1 MAVLERGIYV
11 MRKGMVSIIMCCI
24 LFSPLSL
31 VHATN
36 VSKVSSASNRATWL
50 WNPWVLQNDM
60 NRTLEFLV
68 DKQINRL
75 YLQIDQSMA
84 VDDYQYI
91 IDQATAKGIVVYA
104 LAGSPNWVE
113 PGGYREL
120 DNMLQWLRQY
130 QSSASPSQQF
140 IGIHLDVE
148 PYLYSGWE
156 TNRAQT
162 ILLFQTLIW
171 RAKYSALNMQLPL
184 ELDIPFWFDEVAYHN
199 IPFKS
204 GTLDEWLIKNVNSV
218 TIMAYRDSATAIIDV
233 VKSEMLYAKK
243 IQKLIVIGLETGE
256 STELESVTFYEEGET
271 FMDEQLNI
279 VTKTYSKARHFNG
292 IAIHHVTSYQS
303 MKK

>member
-1 MAVLERGIYV
+1 M
-11 MRKGMVSIIMCCI
+11 
-24 LFSPLSL
+24 
-31 VHATN
+31 
-36 VSKVSSASNRATWL
+36 
-50 WNPWVLQNDM
+50 D
-60 NRTLEFLV
+60 RTLDFLV

-84 VDDYQYI
+84 FDYYQQI
-91 IDQATAKGIVVYA
+91 IDQATVKGIVVYA
-104 LAGSPNWVE
+104 LAGSPKWVE

-120 DNMLQWLRQY
+120 DNLLQWLTEY
-130 QSSASPSQQF
+130 QNSASSSQQF

-184 ELDIPFWFDEVAYHN
+184 ELDIPFWFDEVVYYN

-204 GTLDEWLIKNVNSV
+204 GTLDQWLLKNVNSI
-218 TIMAYRDSATAIIDV
+218 TIMAYRDSAAAIIDV
-233 VKSEMLYAKK
+233 VKNEMLYAKK
-243 IQKLIVIGLETGE
+243 IQKSIVIGVETGQ

-271 FMDEQLNI
+271 FMEEQLNSI
-279 VTKTYSKARHFNG
+279 TKTYSKARHFNG
-292 IAIHHVTSYQS
+292 IAIHHVLSYQT